1 MKEPFSNL
9 LQRAWVD
16 LHDPEAAWQI
26 AILLSCFALAWAAGR
41 VLRLARVEAD
51 GIWKFGVGGL
61 RRILFPVVALIPLS
75 LSISLLKHWVEVDLL
90 RLFVP
95 LLVSLLLVRF
105 FFYLLRHVFARG
117 SIVRTFERAIA
128 VLVWGGLVLH
138 VSGLLPEVIDF
149 FEEITFQ
156 IGKQKF
162 SLWLVLQGLF
172 WVVITLLA
180 ALWLSGAIEARL
192 MRAESLHSSL
202 RVVFARLARSLLLVR
217 FFFYLL
223 RHVFAR
229 GSIVR
234 TFERA
239 IAVLVW
245 GGLVL
250 HVSGLLPEVID
261 FFEEITFHIGKQKF
275 SLWLVLQGLFWVV
288 ITLLAAL
295 WLSGAIEARLM
306 RAESLHSS
314 LRVVF
319 ARLAKSLLVLV
330 AVLMVLPLLGID
342 LTVLSVFG
350 GAIGVGLGF
359 GLQKIASNY
368 VSGFII
374 LLDRS
379 IRIGDLITADNFYG
393 EVKDITTRYVVVRAF
408 DGREAIIPNEML
420 ITTTV
425 QNHSYSN
432 RQIRL
437 AIQVQVGYKDDPE
450 RAMRLMEEAAVKHPR
465 VLADPPAKAF
475 LARFADSGIELEL
488 GVWIDDPESGMLN
501 LRSELNLAIWRA
513 FQEAGIEIPYPQRE
527 VRVLPGARGVS
538 R

>member
-9 LQRAWVD
+9 LEKAWID
-16 LHDPEAAWQI
+16 LHDPQVVWQI
-26 AILLSCFALAWAAGR
+26 AILLSCFVLAWAAGR
-41 VLRLARVEAD
+41 ALRLARVEAD

-61 RRILFPVVALIPLS
+61 RRILFPAVALIPLTV
-75 LSISLLKHWVEVDLL
+75 SISLLKQWIEVDLL

-95 LLVSLLLVRF
+95 LLASLLLVRI

-117 SIVRTFERAIA
+117 SIVRTFEKTIA
-128 VLVWGGLVLH
+128 VLVWGALVLH
-138 VSGLLPEVIDF
+138 VSGLLPEVIDYLDD
-149 FEEITFQ
+149 ITFHF
-156 IGKQKF
+156 GRQKF
-162 SLWLVLQGLF
+162 TLWLLLQGLF

-192 MRAESLHSSL
+192 MRA
-202 RVVFARLARSLLLVR
+202 
-217 FFFYLL
+217 
-223 RHVFAR
+223 
-229 GSIVR
+229 
-234 TFERA
+234 
-239 IAVLVW
+239 
-245 GGLVL
+245 
-250 HVSGLLPEVID
+250 D
-261 FFEEITFHIGKQKF
+261 
-275 SLWLVLQGLFWVV
+275 
-288 ITLLAAL
+288 
-295 WLSGAIEARLM
+295 
-306 RAESLHSS
+306 SLHSS

-319 ARLAKSLLVLV
+319 ARLAKSLLVLL
-330 AVLMVLPLLGID
+330 AVLTVLPLVGID

-393 EVKDITTRYVVVRAF
+393 EVKNITARYLVVRAG
-408 DGREAIIPNEML
+408 DGREAIIPNELL

-425 QNHSYSN
+425 LNHSYSN

-437 AIQVQVGYKDDPE
+437 AIQVQVGYKGDPE
-450 RAMRLMEEAAVKHPR
+450 RAMRLMEEAASKHQR
-465 VLADPPAKAF
+465 VLAEPPPKAF

-488 GVWIDDPESGMLN
+488 GIWIGDPEIGMLN
-501 LRSELNLAIWRA
+501 IRSELNLAIWRA

-527 VRVLPGARGVS
+527 VRILPGADGVRG
-538 R
+538 